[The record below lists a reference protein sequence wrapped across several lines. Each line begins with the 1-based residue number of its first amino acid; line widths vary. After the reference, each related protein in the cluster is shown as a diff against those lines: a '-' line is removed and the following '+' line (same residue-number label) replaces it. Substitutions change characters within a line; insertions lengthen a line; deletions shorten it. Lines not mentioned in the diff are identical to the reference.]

1 MEIFHSL
8 INGQL
13 KINNSLLNSCK
24 FVLYNRGAITAE
36 IIPIEPGT
44 DNAV

>member
-1 MEIFHSL
+1 MEIFHSM

-13 KINNSLLNSCK
+13 KINNSLLKSCK

>member
-1 MEIFHSL
+1 MGIFHSM

-13 KINNSLLNSCK
+13 KINNFLLKNCK

-36 IIPIEPGT
+36 IIPIEPRT